1 MIDQLPF
8 FQRAQTNIEPLFHST
23 LFTIN
28 SAFLLVAFEDGGN
41 FHRLVPISTVQSTG
55 REKTKKLKKMTEQST
70 GPGGGPGDMVLF
82 IEKHNFFPCSFAFF
96 VVRKW
101 KKQEHL
107 EEHLQSIYDGLLGRE
122 EVHGY
127 WFSIFLV

>member
-1 MIDQLPF
+1 MRTRCSSLNPRGAR
-8 FQRAQTNIEPLFHST
+8 RAERAFRVRIGRNQFPPHS
-23 LFTIN
+23 
-28 SAFLLVAFEDGGN
+28 LLE
-41 FHRLVPISTVQSTG
+41 G
-55 REKTKKLKKMTEQST
+55 RKQKNKTKEKLTEQST

-122 EVHGY
+122 EVQG
-127 WFSIFLV
+127 ILVFNISV